1 MLLLIL
7 IHYTPCIIC
16 ILVIYLYIQQL
27 NTNMLNLNLLT
38 SQRSNFGVNNINKR
52 LWYIDKLYH
61 YKVMTENVRYLSQ
74 SKVNEI

>member
-61 YKVMTENVRYLSQ
+61 YKVMTENV
-74 SKVNEI
+74 